1 MNIRRFSCRRI
12 VFLALTLTFTALAG
26 CERYRHLLRDSD
38 SEVVRSSKETH
49 SKLKTNDNEPES
61 SKILD
66 VQSDAKKSKPFFR
79 GSRLSGALTDE
90 GREIERDLG
99 IH

>member
-1 MNIRRFSCRRI
+1 MNIRRISSGRI
-12 VFLALTLTFTALAG
+12 VLLALALAITTLTG
-26 CERYRHLLRDSD
+26 CEHYRHLVRDSD
-38 SEVVRSSKETH
+38 PEVARTSKETS
-49 SKLKTNDNEPES
+49 SKVKTSDDEPES

>member
-1 MNIRRFSCRRI
+1 MNHRRFPCGRI
-12 VFLALTLTFTALAG
+12 VLLAFALAFTTLAG

-38 SEVVRSSKETH
+38 PEVARTSKETS
-49 SKLKTNDNEPES
+49 SKVKASDEEPES
-61 SKILD
+61 SKIFD